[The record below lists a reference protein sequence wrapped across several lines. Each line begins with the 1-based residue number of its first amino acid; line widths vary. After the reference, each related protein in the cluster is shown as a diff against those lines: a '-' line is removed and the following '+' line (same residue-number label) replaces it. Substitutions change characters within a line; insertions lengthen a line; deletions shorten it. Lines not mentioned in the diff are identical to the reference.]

1 MSSTVYNPSQIHLIQ
16 STTNYGQFRL
26 DPTNRAVNSDH
37 LEKLY
42 DAIKKK
48 NLLKEFPILV
58 TEDGTI
64 LDGQHRLKAAEALNT
79 PIYYIVTK
87 DMTVDDVSET
97 NAAVRKWSTADWLD
111 VWCKRGAPEYI
122 KLQEFM
128 RQYPFIKI
136 GNAINLCTY
145 GDRAQLQSNFK
156 SGKYKC
162 NDLEFA
168 HQVASA
174 VLDFAPYVTFY
185 KDPRFI
191 YAVNNLVEHADYDHS
206 RMMAKMAYLSK
217 KVVKCPDVETYM
229 AMFTEIY
236 NYRTHGDNQ
245 VRFVKITANAAQ
257 RRHERKGWVTNQG
270 KQ

>member
-1 MSSTVYNPSQIHLIQ
+1 MSSTVYNSSQIHLIQ
-16 STTNYGQFRL
+16 STINYGQFRF
-26 DPTNRAVNSDH
+26 DPTNRAINPDH

-58 TEDGTI
+58 TEDGTV
-64 LDGQHRLKAAEALNT
+64 LDGQHRLKAAEAIGT
-79 PIYYIVTK
+79 PIYFIVTG
-87 DMTVDDVSET
+87 DMSVDDVSET
-97 NAAVRKWSTADWLD
+97 NAAVRRWSTADWLD
-111 VWCKRGAPEYI
+111 VWCKRGNQEYI

-136 GNAINLCTY
+136 GNAVNLCTY
-145 GDRAQLQSNFK
+145 GNRANLQGDFK

-168 HQVASA
+168 REVANA
-174 VLDFAPYVTFY
+174 VLDFAPYVAFY

-191 YAVNNLVEHADYDHS
+191 YAVNNLMEHAEYDHS

-229 AMFTEIY
+229 VMFTEIY
-236 NYRTHGDNQ
+236 NYRARGESQ
-245 VRFVKITANAAQ
+245 VRFAKISANARE
-257 RRHERKGWVTNQG
+257 RRHERKGWVANRV
-270 KQ
+270 K